1 MAHTHRK
8 LELPAQVVSAPACG
22 DATRPMSRVT
32 FVGDTALVEGIVAGN
47 PAAMVEFHERFAVP
61 VQRILWGILGPDR
74 ELSDLHHDVFV
85 RALSSI
91 RKLKSPDA
99 LRGWMAAIA
108 VHTAKSAI
116 EKRLSRRR
124 WMTWAPP
131 EPKFEGPAVDPSG
144 QLDAREALRAIHV
157 LLDQLPVAE
166 RIVFA
171 LRFLDGQELSDVALA
186 CDVSV
191 ATVKRRLASAEAR
204 FGDLATRSP
213 VLCELMKEGSARWTR
228 R

>member
-1 MAHTHRK
+1 MSHTHGK
-8 LELPAQVVSAPACG
+8 LELSGATPEGPALEDPKRPA
-22 DATRPMSRVT
+22 SRVT
-32 FVGDTALVEGIVAGN
+32 FVGDNALVEGIRAGN
-47 PAAMVEFHERFAVP
+47 PAAMVAFHERFAVP

-91 RKLKSPDA
+91 RTLKNPDA
-99 LRGWMAAIA
+99 LRGWMSAIA

-124 WMTWAPP
+124 WMTWGLPDT
-131 EPKFEGPAVDPSG
+131 KVQGPTIDPGG
-144 QLDAREALRAIHV
+144 QLDAREALRAIRA
-157 LLDQLPVAE
+157 LIDQLPIAE

-204 FGDLATRSP
+204 FADLAKRSP
-213 VLCELMKEGSARWTR
+213 ALSELMKEGSARWIR